1 VASAPTKNSEDGFRS
16 PAYAATLELLSPSRE
31 LILKKKNLGKLQGI
45 AIGLPSANIHKKT
58 QFIVRF
64 SPDFL

>member
-1 VASAPTKNSEDGFRS
+1 
-16 PAYAATLELLSPSRE
+16 
-31 LILKKKNLGKLQGI
+31 LQGI

-64 SPDFL
+64 SPDFLWVWPLSLSLLSYNRKLSTLHFYTTKM